1 MMRLSNRIRQDLITT
16 LMEGAAYIDSL
27 DLSRFFEFGVREK
40 QIGLIDY
47 AIHTLYSHPYLAI
60 DAFIEE
66 GYSPQL
72 LAKTLGDFEQFKSD
86 IGLDSYTLDN
96 WLEQNRYD
104 ASEDI
109 YMPYEVYQYFAQEV
123 RAKYLSGLILKG
135 VRVQLGSESLA
146 FIRLKCGTP
155 FAIPKNTA
163 EIAFYLQIS
172 RFGHYSQMH
181 FSRLESVLTL
191 GANRIEICIYASQA
205 KQTEHYTVC
214 LIDDRELHDTQR
226 AKSTIFML
234 QDFSIKHT
242 SGINEECLKVLGLI

>member
-1 MMRLSNRIRQDLITT
+1 MMRLSNRIHQDLITT

-27 DLSRFFEFGVREK
+27 DLSRFFEQGVREK

-47 AIHTLYSHPYLAI
+47 AIHTLYSHPYLTM

-72 LAKTLGDFEQFKSD
+72 LAKTLGDLDQFKSD

-96 WLEQNRYD
+96 WLEQNRCD
-104 ASEDI
+104 ASEYI

-135 VRVQLGSESLA
+135 VRVQLGSECLA
-146 FIRLKCGTP
+146 CIHFKCGTC
-155 FAIPKNTA
+155 FLIPRNTT

-172 RFGHYSQMH
+172 RIGHYSKMH
-181 FSRLESVLTL
+181 FSASESVLML
-191 GANRIEICIYASQA
+191 GDKRIEICIYASQA
-205 KQTEHYTVC
+205 KNTEDFTVC
-214 LIDDRELHDTQR
+214 LVDDRELHDVQK
-226 AKSTIFML
+226 AKSAIFML
-234 QDFSIKHT
+234 KDFSIKHA
-242 SGINEECLKVLGLI
+242 SGVNDECLKVLGLI

>member
-27 DLSRFFEFGVREK
+27 DLSRFFELGVREK

-47 AIHTLYSHPYLAI
+47 AIHTLYSHPYLTM

-66 GYSPQL
+66 GYSQQL
-72 LAKTLGDFEQFKSD
+72 LNRTIGDFEQFKSE
-86 IGLDSYTLDN
+86 IGLDRYTLDR
-96 WLEQNRYD
+96 WLEQNDD
-104 ASEDI
+104 ASGDVC
-109 YMPYEVYQYFAQEV
+109 MPYEVYQYFAPEV

-146 FIRLKCGTP
+146 CIRLKCGTP

-181 FSRLESVLTL
+181 FSRSESVLTL
-191 GANRIEICIYASQA
+191 GSNRIEICIYASQA
-205 KQTEHYTVC
+205 KRTEDYTVC
-214 LIDDRELHDTQR
+214 LIDDRELHDVQK
-226 AKSTIFML
+226 AKPSIFML